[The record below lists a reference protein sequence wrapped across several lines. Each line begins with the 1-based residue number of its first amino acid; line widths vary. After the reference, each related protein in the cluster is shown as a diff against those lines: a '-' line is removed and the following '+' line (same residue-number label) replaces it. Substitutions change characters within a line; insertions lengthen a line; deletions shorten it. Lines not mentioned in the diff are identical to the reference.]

1 MRGLLLT
8 LMGDR
13 IAGENSLREAISV
26 AQQQGARFFE
36 LRAVMD
42 LARHWIDHGKEGDVR
57 DLLAPVYGCF
67 TEGFDSRDLKEAESL
82 LDTLGMSVK

>member
-1 MRGLLLT
+1 MLADALRIVGDLKSGLAHL
-8 LMGDR
+8 
-13 IAGENSLREAISV
+13 IEAERQANAS
-26 AQQQGARFFE
+26 QFRFFE